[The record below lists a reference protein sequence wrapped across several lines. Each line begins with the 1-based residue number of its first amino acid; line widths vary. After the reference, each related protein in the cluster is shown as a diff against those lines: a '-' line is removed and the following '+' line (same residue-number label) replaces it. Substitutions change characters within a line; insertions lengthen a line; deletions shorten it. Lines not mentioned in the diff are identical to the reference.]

1 MSILLIPIPE
11 KDYNLRQTSRFL
23 GVTIRTVY
31 KYIRRYPHI
40 LQQKRTSNGAHQL
53 VPGNQII
60 ELKNLIPC
68 KKGGKKNRNTMMQ
81 RIEVKVKVCY
91 IATVE
96 LDADVK
102 TLSDLKDII
111 KYHHG
116 KLDLNSDN
124 MADTIDAVIDGC
136 NEDYGDEFEF
146 TLKEL
151 SEA

>member
-1 MSILLIPIPE
+1 
-11 KDYNLRQTSRFL
+11 
-23 GVTIRTVY
+23 
-31 KYIRRYPHI
+31 
-40 LQQKRTSNGAHQL
+40 
-53 VPGNQII
+53 
-60 ELKNLIPC
+60 
-68 KKGGKKNRNTMMQ
+68 MMQ